1 MGNIAGNHRLKGI
14 IIKHHSKKVQDYYN
28 SVTLESKKDN
38 RSNAIKLYEIG
49 ACEFEDLPMVEA
61 TIGRIFG
68 EFKRAGTG
76 AYKDVEVLYQNVIEA
91 AFAYFVDNHDH
102 FYVRTKLAFA
112 DGIDKYELHRR
123 EQHYTSSSV
132 FWLLH
137 LAHDDVHKPYYVVQI
152 HNANGGYI
160 EREEFRNKDVL
171 RQTYG
176 LTKQQFEEALE
187 SGIFIFDGNV
197 ANLKIVTS
205 AIEASFI
212 EHLKI
217 EQRFLASQIRFLK
230 QAVDEDKKSSILE
243 SIISILEDIDSY
255 TRLLGEDKAYNEK
268 VKQLK
273 GKSAIELWNKKAEE
287 LRASHYATKDK

>member
-1 MGNIAGNHRLKGI
+1 MEINVESPSLIPINIKY
-14 IIKHHSKKVQDYYN
+14 HSKKVQDYYN
-28 SVTLESKKDN
+28 SATSESEKDN
-38 RSNAIKLYEIG
+38 KSNAIKVYEIG

-76 AYKDVEVLYQNVIEA
+76 AYKGVEVLYQNVLEA

-123 EQHYTSSSV
+123 EQHYTSRSV
-132 FWLLH
+132 FWLLK
-137 LAHDDVHKPYYVVQI
+137 LSHDDVHKPYYVVHF

-176 LTKQQFEEALE
+176 LTKQQLEEALE
-187 SGIFIFDGNV
+187 SGIFIFEGKI
-197 ANLKIVTS
+197 ANLKLVTS
-205 AIEASFI
+205 SIEASFE

-217 EQRFLASQIRFLK
+217 KQRFLATQINFLK
-230 QAVDEDKKSSILE
+230 QAVDNDKKSSILE
-243 SIISILEDIDSY
+243 SITSILEDIDSY
-255 TRLLGEDKAYNEK
+255 TRLLEEDKAYDKK
-268 VKQLK
+268 VNHLK
-273 GKSAIELWNKKAEE
+273 GKSAIELWNKKAKE
-287 LRASHYATKDK
+287 LREGYYATND

>member
-1 MGNIAGNHRLKGI
+1 MGIIIENQRLKGI
-14 IIKHHSKKVQDYYN
+14 IIKHHSKEVQDYYN
-28 SVTLESKKDN
+28 SATSESEKDN

-49 ACEFEDLPMVEA
+49 ACEFEDLPMVDA

-76 AYKDVEVLYQNVIEA
+76 SYKDVEVLYQNVLEA

-132 FWLLH
+132 FWLLE
-137 LAHDDVHKPYYVVQI
+137 LDHDDVHKPYYVVQI
-152 HNANGGYI
+152 HNAKGGYI

-171 RQTYG
+171 RQTYE
-176 LTKQQFEEALE
+176 LTKQQLEEALE
-187 SGIFIFDGNV
+187 SGIFIFEGKI
-197 ANLKIVTS
+197 ANLKLVTS
-205 AIEASFI
+205 SIEASFE

-217 EQRFLASQIRFLK
+217 EQRFLATQINFLK
-230 QAVDEDKKSSILE
+230 QAVDVDKKSSILE
-243 SIISILEDIDSY
+243 SITSILEDIDSY
-255 TRLLGEDKAYNEK
+255 TKLLEEDKAYNEK
-268 VKQLK
+268 VKHIK

-287 LRASHYATKDK
+287 LRASYYATKD